1 SLAAL
6 LQLVA
11 GDDGPRGL
19 LNTLQH
25 RQEGLRVGPGRTRLE
40 ILGGAGG
47 GNLFGNRQAHK
58 VVERR
63 LRRLGHG
70 LRFLQEGV
78 REVQGIVTHERSLRR
93 NAPGRSTSTPKV
105 RAAGRKSRGF
115 TVTMVSA
122 RPLTA
127 SSNTISSSGSDS
139 WGRHWKKGVHGVP
152 TAASMS
158 SRTST
163 SCKVRWLCAR
173 MSSLFST
180 SSYSNI
186 NGTDSSTSKRRS
198 GIKDRIAERYNSC
211 RQYRSNV
218 VAHISLEQPDETP
231 DTVPAR

>member
-58 VVERR
+58 VVQRR
-63 LRRLGHG
+63 LRRLGHC
-70 LRFLQEGV
+70 LRFLQEGL
-78 REVQGIVTHERSLRR
+78 REVQGIVTHDRSLRR
-93 NAPGRSTSTPKV
+93 NSPGRSTSTPKV
-105 RAAGRKSRGF
+105 RAAGRKSRVF
-115 TVTMVSA
+115 MVIMMSA

-139 WGRHWKKGVHGVP
+139 CGRHWKKGVHGVP

-158 SRTST
+158 RRTST
-163 SCKVRWLCAR
+163 SSSVRRLWAR
-173 MSSLFST
+173 MSSRFST
-180 SSYSNI
+180 SSYSSI
-186 NGTDSSTSKRRS
+186 RGTDSNSSKRRS
-198 GIKDRIAERYNSC
+198 GSKERI
-211 RQYRSNV
+211 
-218 VAHISLEQPDETP
+218 
-231 DTVPAR
+231 